1 MRKILLEG
9 LYGSE
14 GWHRSRR
21 EGKRENVAVTKR
33 DVFAKP
39 HGEHA
44 PVDASLCKKMIANSV
59 EHCNEMIKRDE
70 TLSGHIGALQVKQMI
85 INLDDE
91 SDDECEEEWAIVIIE
106 EQNQREAERE
116 SQCEDERESQR
127 EDERERKQRLLE
139 EGQVIESFLA
149 NHYGMV
155 KRADE
160 EGKSSIGQAGTD
172 SEQHDNDKENAN
184 IHANK

>member
-1 MRKILLEG
+1 
-9 LYGSE
+9 
-14 GWHRSRR
+14 
-21 EGKRENVAVTKR
+21 
-33 DVFAKP
+33 
-39 HGEHA
+39 
-44 PVDASLCKKMIANSV
+44 
-59 EHCNEMIKRDE
+59 MIKRDE

-139 EGQVIESFLA
+139 EGQVRDRIFPCQSLWDGKA
-149 NHYGMV
+149 S
-155 KRADE
+155 RRRRE
-160 EGKSSIGQAGTD
+160 E
-172 SEQHDNDKENAN
+172 
-184 IHANK
+184 